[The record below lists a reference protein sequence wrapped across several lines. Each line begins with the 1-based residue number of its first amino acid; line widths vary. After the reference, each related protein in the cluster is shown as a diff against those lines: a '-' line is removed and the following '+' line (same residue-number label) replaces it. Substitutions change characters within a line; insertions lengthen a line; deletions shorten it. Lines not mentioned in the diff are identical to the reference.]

1 MKIRSGKNS
10 IVRFGNTSEDILKR
24 INVTC
29 GENCIIDIQGI
40 SVNNISLSIFANN
53 NAKLYI
59 EHGQMMNGAV
69 RIYMH
74 EESQI
79 KIGHSCLFA
88 NCDIWSSD
96 MHSIVDLD
104 SDKRINRA
112 NDISIG
118 SKVWI
123 GHEALILKGSQI
135 GSGSVIAARSVVT
148 ASTKVLENELLAGN
162 PGRIVRSNIKWDVNL
177 L

>member
-1 MKIRSGKNS
+1 MGIRSGQNS
-10 IVRFGNTSEDILKR
+10 IVRVRNTSDEILQR

-29 GENCIIDIQGI
+29 GENCIIDIDGV
-40 SVNNISLSIFANN
+40 SVNNTSLTVYANN

-59 EHGQMMNGAV
+59 ESGQMINGPV
-69 RIYMH
+69 RIFMN

-79 KIGHSCLFA
+79 KIGHSCLLA
-88 NCDIWSSD
+88 SCDIWSSD
-96 MHSIVDLD
+96 MHSIIDLD
-104 SDKRINRA
+104 SDRRINTA
-112 NDISIG
+112 DDVVIG

-123 GHEALILKGSQI
+123 GHEALILKGSKI

-148 ASTKVLENELLAGN
+148 SSTKCLENELVAGN
-162 PGRIVRSNIKWDVNL
+162 PGRVVRSRIKWDVNL